1 MVTSKSKAV
10 WVALIAS
17 GLFAAV
23 VMMLGLL
30 WQKKVTEYAK
40 LAAGSYILSTI
51 GFLFLVGW
59 TFFRGDL
66 NDVEAPKHRVLKA
79 ETDDAD

>member
-30 WQKKVTEYAK
+30 WQKKSH
-40 LAAGSYILSTI
+40 GI
-51 GFLFLVGW
+51 
-59 TFFRGDL
+59 R
-66 NDVEAPKHRVLKA
+66 
-79 ETDDAD
+79 

>member
-1 MVTSKSKAV
+1 
-10 WVALIAS
+10 
-17 GLFAAV
+17 
-23 VMMLGLL
+23 
-30 WQKKVTEYAK
+30 

>member
-23 VMMLGLL
+23 VMMVGLL
-30 WQKKVTEYAK
+30 WQKKVTEYAT

-66 NDVEAPKHRVLKA
+66 DDVE
-79 ETDDAD
+79 